1 MPDPIDAGLNSLLN
15 LTDVMLQGFAAM
27 AILYFAIALSWHP
40 LRSFPI
46 LLVFLYGL
54 TFFFAN
60 YGPNTTTFI
69 LPSLVYSAE
78 CRSTFNGISA
88 ACGKLGALVG
98 ATAFAPLNKLFHE
111 EAVMLMC
118 AATALVAFAM
128 TAFFVRLS
136 ETPTA
141 SPSPGHGRF
150 SVVNELTPNRNLVSA

>member
-1 MPDPIDAGLNSLLN
+1 
-15 LTDVMLQGFAAM
+15 MLQGFAGM

-78 CRSTFNGISA
+78 CRSTFNGLSA

-98 ATAFAPLNKLFHE
+98 ATAFAPLDKAFHE
-111 EAVMLMC
+111 EVVMLMC
-118 AATALVAFAM
+118 AFTALVALSM
-128 TAFFVRLS
+128 TAFFVRLRD
-136 ETPTA
+136 TPTQN
-141 SPSPGHGRF
+141 PRPGHGRF
-150 SVVNELTPNRNLVSA
+150 SVVNEMPVNEDAVDLNDDS